1 MSEDGEATVGEATVD
16 GAPPPMRQMR
26 ALFDDESLTVYQAYS
41 PQIADRALAAG
52 RFVSPFKIHR
62 MTWVKP
68 SFLWMMYRSGWAT
81 KPMQERVLAVRI
93 ARAGFDEALTK
104 ACLTHFD
111 PALHSSHDAWK
122 AQRDASPVRVQ
133 WDPERTLD
141 LQPLPWRSIQV
152 GLSGPVVRDYVRRW
166 PLGITDVTA
175 LAHEVHALVDAGRPD
190 QASELLPRE
199 RAYPLPRPA
208 AVAVGADSA

>member
-1 MSEDGEATVGEATVD
+1 MSEDGETPVGEATVG
-16 GAPPPMRQMR
+16 GAPPPMRQLR

-93 ARAGFDEALTK
+93 ARAGFEEALTQ

-111 PALHSSHDAWK
+111 PAVHSSHDAWK

-133 WDPERTLD
+133 WDPERSLD

-166 PLGITDVTA
+166 TLGITDVTG
-175 LAHEVHALVDAGRPD
+175 LAHEVHALVDAGRAQ
-190 QASELLPRE
+190 QARDLVPQE
-199 RAYPLPRPA
+199 RAYPLPEEVA
-208 AVAVGADSA
+208 GAVAASA